1 MRAWQLKEFS
11 GPQGLG
17 LVELPDAAPGP
28 GEVQIRI
35 KAVSLNYRDLVMTRG
50 GYGSGIKTPLVPC
63 SDCAGEVVAVGAGVT
78 RYKAG
83 DRVVPT
89 FFQDWLYG
97 DVRRRNPAS
106 ALGGG
111 GKGVLAEQIVLH
123 ESGMLPVPEHLSLDE
138 AACLPCAALTA
149 WHALMEQ
156 VPVQFGESVLIQG
169 TGGVSIFALQFA
181 QLAGARVFA
190 ISSSDEKRKR
200 LESMGVVGTVNY
212 KTTPDWD
219 KAIPELN
226 GGQGVDWVIEVGGA
240 GTLARSISVIRIGG
254 KIKVIGVLAGPA
266 EINPQPILRKS
277 ANIHGIFVGSREMFE
292 NMSAASVRAKLK
304 PVIDRTFKFEDT
316 VAAFN
321 HLAAG
326 AHFGKVV
333 IKVG

>member
-1 MRAWQLKEFS
+1 MRAWHLKEFS
-11 GPQGLG
+11 GPQGLA
-17 LVELPDAAPGP
+17 LVDLPDAAPGP

-35 KAVSLNYRDLVMTRG
+35 KAISLNFRDLAMVRG
-50 GYGSGIKTPLVPC
+50 MYGSGIKAPLVPG
-63 SDCAGEVVAVGAGVT
+63 SDCAGEVIAVGPGVA
-78 RYKAG
+78 RHKVG

-123 ESGMLPVPEHLSLDE
+123 ESGVMPAPAHLSLEE

-149 WHALMEQ
+149 WHALLEQ
-156 VPVQFGESVLIQG
+156 GAVQDGESVLIQG

-181 QLAGARVFA
+181 KLMGARVFA

-200 LESMGVVGTVNY
+200 LEGMGVVASVNY
-212 KTTPDWD
+212 KTTPAWD
-219 KAIPELN
+219 EEIPKLN
-226 GGQGVDWVIEVGGA
+226 GGQGMDWVVEVGGA
-240 GTLARSISVIRIGG
+240 GTLARSINVIRNGG
-254 KIKVIGVLAGPA
+254 RIQVIGVLAGPA
-266 EINPQPILRKS
+266 EMNPQPLLRKS
-277 ANIHGIFVGSREMFE
+277 ARIHGISVGSREMFE
-292 NMSAASVRAKLK
+292 NMAATIVRHKLK
-304 PVIDRTFKFEDT
+304 PVIDRTFKFADA
-316 VAAFN
+316 VAAFD

-333 IKVG
+333 IAV